1 MPCASQF
8 TQFVRYRAQAA
19 GCPAANVSKKNPFTF
34 NFPIPTGMAYCGILL
49 NFLPTLNL
57 RPPAGGASCGTF
69 NDNMVLDGGDPYS
82 DLFCILYG
90 GMPDDTVGQI
100 LIGGTPL

>member
-1 MPCASQF
+1 MSCASQF

-34 NFPIPTGMAYCGILL
+34 NAVPAGIAYCGILL
-49 NFLPTLNL
+49 NFLPGLNQ
-57 RPPAGGASCGTF
+57 RPPAGGSCGTF
-69 NDNMVLDGGDPYS
+69 NENMTLDGGDPYS

-90 GMPDDTVGQI
+90 GIPNDTGGQL
-100 LIGGTPL
+100 LIGGYP